1 MGAIEWN
8 DSLEMGIEAMDEQ
21 HKRLVEIY
29 NELHAAMMQG
39 KGHKQMREILSQ
51 LVDYTELHFSSEEEY
66 MRSVGYADFDRHV
79 AEHRQL
85 LEKVRVFQRKLDL
98 DQERI
103 TKPVLKF
110 LDFWLQSHI
119 KGKDME
125 YAEAARAQAA
135 DAPA

>member
-1 MGAIEWN
+1 MGAIQWN
-8 DSLEMGIEAMDEQ
+8 DSLETGIEAMDDQ

-29 NELHAAMMQG
+29 NELHAAMMRG
-39 KGHKQMREILSQ
+39 KGHKQMREILGQ
-51 LVDYTELHFSSEEEY
+51 LIDYTELHFASEEEY
-66 MRSVGYADFDRHV
+66 MRSFGYEDYERHI
-79 AEHRQL
+79 AEHHQL
-85 LEKVRVFQRKLDL
+85 LEKVRTFQRKLDL

-103 TKPVLKF
+103 TRPVLKF

-125 YAEAARAQAA
+125 YAEAARGQAA